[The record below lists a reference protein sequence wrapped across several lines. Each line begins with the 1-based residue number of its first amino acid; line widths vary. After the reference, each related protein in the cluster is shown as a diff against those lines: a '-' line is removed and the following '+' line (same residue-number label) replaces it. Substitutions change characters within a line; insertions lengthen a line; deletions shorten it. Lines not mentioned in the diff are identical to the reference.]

1 MNKSSSIKITPRHED
16 YSKWYNDIV
25 AKADLAEH
33 APVKGC
39 MIIKPYG
46 YAIWENIQ
54 VILDQKI
61 KAQGV
66 VNAYFPLFIPKS
78 FIEKEKEHVEGF
90 SPELAVVTHGG
101 GKKLEEPLIVRP
113 TSETIMYDAYS
124 RWIKSYRDLPLLINQ
139 WANVVRWEKRPRPFI
154 RTTEFLWQE
163 GHTAH
168 ATHEEAL
175 TMVLTMLDVY
185 HDFARDYL
193 AMPTIKGQKSQTE
206 KFAGAVATY
215 SFEPIMQDGK
225 ALQGGT
231 SHLLGQNFAKAFNI
245 QYLDEKNQLQYVHQT
260 SWGVST
266 RLMGAL
272 IMSHSDD
279 QGLRLPPNIAP
290 IQIVIIPIYKSEEDK
305 KAVLSEVEKIKA
317 QLVDYSVKVDN
328 DEAKSPG
335 WKFNEWEQKGV
346 PVRIEI
352 GPKDVAKEKVVVS
365 RRDNGQKTDIKINEL
380 ARQIPDILNSIQNN
394 LLDEAQ
400 ERLTKNSHIVDD
412 WEEFKKIIA
421 ETPGFIYAHW
431 CHDPEC
437 GDNIKEITQAKT
449 INTPLDQKEEKGKC
463 IKCGKESNKRIIFA
477 KSY

>member
-1 MNKSSSIKITPRHED
+1 MNKKDNIKITPRHED

-25 AKADLAEH
+25 SKAELAEH

-46 YAIWENIQ
+46 YAIWEKMQ
-54 VILDQKI
+54 AVLDKKI
-61 KAQGV
+61 KEKGV

-90 SPELAVVTHGG
+90 SPELAIVTHGG
-101 GKKLEEPLIVRP
+101 GKKLEEPLVVRP

-124 RWIKSYRDLPLLINQ
+124 RWVKSYRDLPLLINQ
-139 WANVVRWEKRPRPFI
+139 WANIVRWEKRARPFL

-168 ATHEEAL
+168 STEEEAL
-175 TMVLTMLDVY
+175 EMVLNMIDVY
-185 HDFARDYL
+185 HDFARDYM
-193 AMPTIKGQKSQTE
+193 AMPTIKGRKSDTE

-215 SFEPIMQDGK
+215 SFEPMMQDGK
-225 ALQGGT
+225 ALQTGT

-245 QYLDEKNQLQYVHQT
+245 QYLDENNELQYVHQT

-266 RLMGAL
+266 RLIGGL
-272 IMSHSDD
+272 IMTHSDD
-279 QGLRLPPNIAP
+279 QGLRLPPQIAP
-290 IQIVIIPIYKSEEDK
+290 IQVVIIPIYKEDK
-305 KAVLSEVEKIKA
+305 DKKEVLRAVDKIKE
-317 QLVDYSVKVDN
+317 QLSNYSVKVDD

-352 GPKDVAKEKVVVS
+352 GPKDLAKEKVVVS
-365 RRDNGQKTDIKINEL
+365 RRDNGQKSDIKIGEL
-380 ARQIPDILNSIQNN
+380 DKHIHELLNNIQAN
-394 LLDEAQ
+394 LLQEANNY
-400 ERLTKNSHIVDD
+400 LSKNSHVVDD
-412 WEEFKKIIA
+412 WEEFKRII
-421 ETPGFIYAHW
+421 EEKPGFIYTHW
-431 CHDPEC
+431 CHNPEC
-437 GDNIKEITQAKT
+437 EDNIKEITQAKT

-463 IKCGKESNKRIIFA
+463 IKCGKESDKRIIFA

>member
-1 MNKSSSIKITPRHED
+1 MNKKSDNIKIAPRSSD

-25 AKADLAEH
+25 SKADLAEH
-33 APVKGC
+33 SPVKGC

-54 VILDQKI
+54 AILDQKI

-101 GKKLEEPLIVRP
+101 GKKLEEPLVVRP

-139 WANVVRWEKRPRPFI
+139 WANVVRWEKRPRPFL

-168 ATHEEAL
+168 ATNEEAL
-175 TMVLTMLDVY
+175 KMVSDMIDVY

-193 AMPTIKGQKSQTE
+193 AMPTIKGKKSDTE
-206 KFAGAVATY
+206 KFAGAVASY
-215 SFEPIMQDGK
+215 SFEPMMQDGK
-225 ALQGGT
+225 ALQTGT

-245 QYLDEKNQLQYVHQT
+245 QYLDKNNKLQYVHQT

-266 RLMGAL
+266 RLIGAL
-272 IMSHSDD
+272 IMTHGDD

-290 IQIVIIPIYKSEEDK
+290 IQIVIIPIYKEK
-305 KAVLSEVEKIKA
+305 KEKKEVLNFVNKIKE
-317 QLVDYSVKVDN
+317 QLTDYSIKIDD
-328 DEAKSPG
+328 DENKSPG

-346 PVRIEI
+346 PIRIEI
-352 GPKDVAKEKVVVS
+352 GPKDVAKEKVVIS
-365 RRDNGQKTDIKINEL
+365 RRDNGQKLDIKI
-380 ARQIPDILNSIQNN
+380 
-394 LLDEAQ
+394 
-400 ERLTKNSHIVDD
+400 
-412 WEEFKKIIA
+412 
-421 ETPGFIYAHW
+421 
-431 CHDPEC
+431 
-437 GDNIKEITQAKT
+437 
-449 INTPLDQKEEKGKC
+449 
-463 IKCGKESNKRIIFA
+463 
-477 KSY
+477 